1 MRPLII
7 GLAGGSGSGKSTLA
21 KALVEAMP
29 RGCLHLLYDRYY
41 RTLTETQRLD
51 VDKVNFDHP
60 ETLETSRLLADLE
73 SLLTTGA
80 ALVPRYDFETHRRES
95 DERVFAEP
103 VVVVEGILTL
113 SHPELSARMDVR
125 LYVDAP
131 ESVRLGRRV
140 RRDVAERGRTEA
152 EVRHRFAR
160 TVRPMHEQFVEPSKR
175 EAHLLLDGTTAI
187 AANVQRVLEYLKG
200 LEGEPRP

>member
-1 MRPLII
+1 VRPLII

-29 RGCLHLLYDRYY
+29 GGCLHLLYDRYY

-80 ALVPRYDFETHRRES
+80 A
-95 DERVFAEP
+95 
-103 VVVVEGILTL
+103 VVEGILTL

-187 AANVQRVLEYLKG
+187 AANVQRVLDYLKG